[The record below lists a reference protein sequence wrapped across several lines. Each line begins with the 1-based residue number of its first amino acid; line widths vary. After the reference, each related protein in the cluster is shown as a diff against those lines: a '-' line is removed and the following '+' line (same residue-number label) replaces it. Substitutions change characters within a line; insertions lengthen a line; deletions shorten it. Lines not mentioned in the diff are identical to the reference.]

1 MYVMVVSDNCPRCLA
16 SKSLLEKRGL
26 LDQVDL
32 INIST
37 DRGQEIARRFK
48 LTMAGADI
56 IDISSGQKMSVAQFV
71 ESQDKSNA

>member
-1 MYVMVVSDNCPRCLA
+1 MYVMVVSDNCPRCLG
-16 SKSLLEKRGL
+16 SKSALEKKGL

-32 INIST
+32 VNIST

-56 IDISSGQKMSVAQFV
+56 LDIKSGKKMSVSEFL
-71 ESQDKSNA
+71 ESQDESNA

>member
-1 MYVMVVSDNCPRCLA
+1 MHVMVVSDNCPRCLG
-16 SKSLLEKRGL
+16 SKSALEKEGL
-26 LDQVDL
+26 LDQIDL
-32 INIST
+32 VNIST

-56 IDISSGQKMSVAQFV
+56 IDIRSGTKMSVSEFI